1 MHKEHV
7 QLLQH
12 FFASLQ
18 NHPLLAISESSD
30 AASCLQRGQATC
42 WKAKYLRW
50 SKLYPLT
57 GRCKS
62 TKGELYLRVG
72 VFKAKKLWENL
83 GKTSHPWVDL
93 APWQLCHEGD
103 PPLEEKKL
111 METEAVCIS
120 NWSVP
125 NTSGAS
131 SVQVP
136 CPFWILSTCMLTFW
150 YMFLAMFLITMHH
163 QFGDWK
169 WKPPTHTSTY
179 TVHTIRLHRGQDTFL
194 PHLP

>member
-111 METEAVCIS
+111 MEQRQFVSPTGRFQTLRELRTSKCHVLFGSCQLVC
-120 NWSVP
+120 
-125 NTSGAS
+125 
-131 SVQVP
+131 
-136 CPFWILSTCMLTFW
+136 
-150 YMFLAMFLITMHH
+150 
-163 QFGDWK
+163 
-169 WKPPTHTSTY
+169 
-179 TVHTIRLHRGQDTFL
+179 
-194 PHLP
+194 